1 MNMGKKKNI
10 KVNGLRIKWMDREH
24 TNINLAPSILDH
36 GRVICIMGR
45 VSISLQKSPRAV
57 PIWVNGLNI
66 KCMEKVYSPI
76 KREISG
82 LESLFKEFINL
93 KCKNS

>member
-1 MNMGKKKNI
+1 MNMVKKKNM

-24 TNINLAPSILDH
+24 TNINLEPNTLDH
-36 GRVICIMGR
+36 GRVICIMVR
-45 VSISLQKSPRAV
+45 VSISLQMSRRAV
-57 PIWVNGLNI
+57 LIWVNGLNI
-66 KCMEKVYSPI
+66 KCMEKVYSQI

-82 LESLFKEFINL
+82 LESLFKEFFNP